1 MQSLSVS
8 KLVPKWQRA
17 GVLEAVFDQLSDALV
32 LYDKH
37 LSITG
42 VNRAAERL
50 FGFNAEEMVGRNCR
64 EVFRCGDCEAGCG
77 LLEGLSQAPS
87 MPHCTVRLHTDDGR
101 ERLVLIR
108 TSQLY
113 SEDGEMEGV
122 VATIKDI
129 TEEVAP
135 MKREVITESPAMRE
149 VLSFVRKVAGSEAT
163 TILLEGENGTGKDL
177 IAKTLHH
184 DSPRQ
189 AEPFIAINCAAIP
202 ETLLES
208 ELFGYEKG
216 AFTDARAQKRGLFE
230 LADKGTLF
238 LDEIGEIP
246 LTLQA
251 KLLRVLEDQSFRRL
265 GGLKDIQVDLRF
277 VAATNKNLR
286 EAVKE
291 GAFRQDLYFRL
302 NVIQI
307 VIPAL
312 RDRREDIEPLAKFFI
327 EHYNRKFKRHIE
339 RLSPEAAE
347 LMLAHDWPGNVRE
360 LRNAIERAMILEESA
375 LITPASLPIAI
386 SRSEPRQPAG
396 AKAQIEIPDEGL
408 SLVDNERQL
417 LARALEKTGGNQT
430 QAARLLR
437 ITRDTLRYK
446 MKKYNL
452 R

>member
-1 MQSLSVS
+1 
-8 KLVPKWQRA
+8 
-17 GVLEAVFDQLSDALV
+17 
-32 LYDKH
+32 
-37 LSITG
+37 
-42 VNRAAERL
+42 
-50 FGFNAEEMVGRNCR
+50 
-64 EVFRCGDCEAGCG
+64 
-77 LLEGLSQAPS
+77 
-87 MPHCTVRLHTDDGR
+87 
-101 ERLVLIR
+101 
-108 TSQLY
+108 
-113 SEDGEMEGV
+113 
-122 VATIKDI
+122 
-129 TEEVAP
+129 
-135 MKREVITESPAMRE
+135 
-149 VLSFVRKVAGSEAT
+149 
-163 TILLEGENGTGKDL
+163 
-177 IAKTLHH
+177 
-184 DSPRQ
+184 
-189 AEPFIAINCAAIP
+189 
-202 ETLLES
+202 
-208 ELFGYEKG
+208 
-216 AFTDARAQKRGLFE
+216 
-230 LADKGTLF
+230 

-339 RLSPEAAE
+339 RLSAEAAE

-375 LITPASLPIAI
+375 LITPASLPITI